1 MTSFDAFLP
10 IHLQI
15 EETAKDR
22 KIQIKKLSVD
32 KTKDIVE
39 EIKLKYCNQIPGR
52 SLWETICDTAECVAV
67 SNDDAWKWIAEFI
80 EANQAILFF
89 NPSEETVSFEF
100 NNGEDIVNVLENCF
114 DFEFYVS
121 NRNMDYLICFNH
133 HRILYACGSAFRWLI
148 KYKKSE
154 YDYFMQ

>member
-1 MTSFDAFLP
+1 MTSFDALSP
-10 IHLQI
+10 IYLQI
-15 EETAKDR
+15 EETAKYR
-22 KIQIKKLSVD
+22 KLQIKKLSID
-32 KTKDIVE
+32 ETKHFFE
-39 EIKLKYCNQIPGR
+39 EIKLKYCNQITGR
-52 SLWETICDTAECVAV
+52 FLWETICGTAECVAV

-89 NPSEETVSFEF
+89 NPSEETESFEF

-121 NRNMDYLICFNH
+121 NRSMDYLICFNH
-133 HRILYACGSAFRWLI
+133 YRILYACGSASRWLN
-148 KYKKSE
+148 KYKTIE